1 MMLMQA
7 KDTTM
12 EPHAAEP
19 KWIIEN
25 PHLCKA
31 KLEPD
36 SQKSIEALLDSIEV
50 VRCIGGGASGKVY
63 QARQRGAEYHQ
74 PHLSKVHRELAVKL
88 VPKPPP
94 LCSPRGHRRLNR
106 AREEAR
112 IMAALTSALEEQ
124 EQEEDLH
131 YSSAEYLQVGQTSTT
146 TTSAT
151 PEKQP
156 SALSYVCRCYGALE
170 TSKYVCM
177 LLEYCTGGDLF
188 DLLNNGGPLKE
199 AKARRL
205 FVELARAVG
214 ELHDRGIVHRDIKP
228 ENILLDARGHLR
240 LADFGFAR
248 KFDPLGVSLIE
259 DEFVGT
265 LHYASP
271 EIVARRPYVGP
282 EVDVWACGAGSSPSP
297 SPSSI
302 DSLFSTPEHHLVVVV
317 VVVRTQLCLLLVPV
331 ALILILSFFLSFFL
345 VCLSVCVCV
354 CAGGQCCWPC

>member
-1 MMLMQA
+1 MQA

-12 EPHAAEP
+12 EPHSAEP
-19 KWIIEN
+19 ASGKWITEN
-25 PHLCKA
+25 PHLCKT

-63 QARQRGAEYHQ
+63 QARQRGAEYQ
-74 PHLSKVHRELAVKL
+74 PHLSKAHRELAVKL

-124 EQEEDLH
+124 EQEEDH
-131 YSSAEYLQVGQTSTT
+131 HSSAEYLQVGQTSTT
-146 TTSAT
+146 TMPAT

-248 KFDPLGVSLIE
+248 KFDPLGVTLIE

-282 EVDVWACGAGSSPSP
+282 EVDVWACGAGSSPLINP
-297 SPSSI
+297 LFCTNLLSSQLLSI
-302 DSLFSTPEHHLVVVV
+302 TLLCCCCLDSG
-317 VVVRTQLCLLLVPV
+317 C
-331 ALILILSFFLSFFL
+331 ACCSF
-345 VCLSVCVCV
+345 
-354 CAGGQCCWPC
+354 